1 VRRSRTPKLNGPA
14 QLRDFHACASRASSR
29 NAEGKRGTTF
39 HKQEH
44 PSTTNVLRS
53 TAVAS
58 DDASTVT
65 EACAHLLSLAA
76 HEFRTPANVVGG
88 YLRML
93 QRDTAHTLSEQQRQM
108 IDEAQKSC
116 ARIVVLINELS
127 EIANLDTDPAAIDVE
142 SFDLFQLIGELVDD
156 LHEAEDRDVHLQLCG
171 EARGASVSGDRI
183 RLRGAF
189 SAFFRAMLREQP
201 SASIA
206 AVDRRL
212 VRREGRASA
221 VVVVAPETDVQRA
234 YEAPAAPFDEGRG
247 GLGLALPIARR
258 VIERHGGR
266 VWTPALNGSD
276 DPGARSA
283 VIVSLPVCE
292 TREPAR

>member
-1 VRRSRTPKLNGPA
+1 
-14 QLRDFHACASRASSR
+14 
-29 NAEGKRGTTF
+29 
-39 HKQEH
+39 
-44 PSTTNVLRS
+44 VLRS
-53 TAVAS
+53 ASVAADS

-65 EACAHLLSLAA
+65 EACAHLLLLAA

-93 QRDTAHTLSEQQRQM
+93 QRDTTHPLSEPQRQM

-116 ARIVVLINELS
+116 ARIVALINELT
-127 EIANLDTDPAAIDVE
+127 EVANLDTDTAGLNVE
-142 SFDLFQLIGELVDD
+142 SFDLFQLIGEVVDD
-156 LHEAEDRDVHLQLCG
+156 LHEAEGRGVHLQLRG

-183 RLRGAF
+183 RLGGAF

-201 SASIA
+201 SATIA

-212 VRREGRASA
+212 VRHEGGVSA
-221 VVVVAPETDVQRA
+221 VIVVAREAKVQQA
-234 YEAPAAPFDEGRG
+234 YEAVAAPFDESRG

-266 VWTPALNGSD
+266 VWSPAINGSD

-283 VIVSLPVCE
+283 VIVSLPLGAL
-292 TREPAR
+292 RERDP